1 MNTMQLLYNGVVIHI
16 AKIINFFPVK
26 LTSLTRSSSLSIMG
40 GQLHGAQ
47 ELMVRR
53 FAISSENKKGARE
66 GQRWLGPRVI
76 LKGVDSACEEQNQRF
91 ISAYREASERAFRG
105 EKKGHSSRGCCCCC
119 WNKGG
124 ANYLALCHLT
134 LANAVNIISAPS
146 NFFEII
152 SPPCYSHTYT
162 HTASTARG

>member
-1 MNTMQLLYNGVVIHI
+1 
-16 AKIINFFPVK
+16 
-26 LTSLTRSSSLSIMG
+26 MG

-66 GQRWLGPRVI
+66 RVRGGWLGPRVI

-105 EKKGHSSRGCCCCC
+105 ERKKAIPQGVASAAAAGT
-119 WNKGG
+119 K
-124 ANYLALCHLT
+124 AALTT
-134 LANAVNIISAPS
+134 LLCAI
-146 NFFEII
+146 
-152 SPPCYSHTYT
+152 
-162 HTASTARG
+162 

>member
-1 MNTMQLLYNGVVIHI
+1 
-16 AKIINFFPVK
+16 
-26 LTSLTRSSSLSIMG
+26 MG
-40 GQLHGAQ
+40 GNCTAQ

-66 GQRWLGPRVI
+66 RVRGGWGLVI

-91 ISAYREASERAFRG
+91 ISAYREARERSEKR
-105 EKKGHSSRGCCCCC
+105 KKGHSSRGCCC

-146 NFFEII
+146 NFFE
-152 SPPCYSHTYT
+152 YT
-162 HTASTARG
+162 HTLGSNGAGVKYKTHMR